1 MNNNNNNNTMSLE
14 EAMDLLASNCPY
26 VFAPISAEMQ
36 RLGDKNDHLEEKADR
51 TENALNELI
60 FNTLGGL

>member
-1 MNNNNNNNTMSLE
+1 MNSNNTMNLE

-36 RLGDKNDHLEEKADR
+36 RLTAENEELKTRLAD
-51 TENALNELI
+51 TEKALNELI
-60 FNTLGGL
+60 FNTLNGGL